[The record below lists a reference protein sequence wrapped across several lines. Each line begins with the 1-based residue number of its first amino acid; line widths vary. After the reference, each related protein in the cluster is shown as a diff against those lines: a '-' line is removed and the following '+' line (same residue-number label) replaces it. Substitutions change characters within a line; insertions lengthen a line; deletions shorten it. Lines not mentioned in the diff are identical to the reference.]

1 MKPVY
6 AKLRSL
12 GFINVGYIDDSLLCV
27 DECCKNAC
35 ETKNLMKNLGFIIN
49 KEKSILI
56 PQKQIVF
63 LGNLIDSDK
72 MIVKLPI
79 GKQKTITDECSKL
92 CAKEKETIQNVAKVI
107 GLIVSSFSAVEYGKL
122 HYRELEHGKMLALKN
137 VYGNYDASMFI
148 TPAMKKELEW
158 WVINYRKER
167 YLMELQI

>member
-1 MKPVY
+1 MKLIY

-12 GFINVGYIDDSLLCV
+12 GFINVGYIDDSLLCGDTQ

-35 ETKNLMKNLGFIIN
+35 ETKKVMENLGFIIN

-72 MIVKLPI
+72 KIVKLPI

-92 CAKEKETIQNVAKVI
+92 CAKEKETIRNVAKVI
-107 GLIVSSFSAVEYGKL
+107 DLIVSVFQRVEYGKL
-122 HYRELEHGKMLALKN
+122 HYRELEHGKMLALKKC
-137 VYGNYDASMFI
+137 VW
-148 TPAMKKELEW
+148 KL
-158 WVINYRKER
+158 
-167 YLMELQI
+167 